1 MVKSSFAHV
10 LSNQISIVGNLSS
23 SSGQV
28 LGHVARKG
36 QPSGSC
42 TSTVNRVGRGQTLSL
57 LLDTSRDLSAALLGG
72 FGIEPSHTQ
81 RVENS
86 YAKDAG
92 GKTSEAVDCTS
103 TF

>member
-1 MVKSSFAHV
+1 MPPRFFEIFQKNFLTTLSRLIAQVKSFLNGNWNSRKV
-10 LSNQISIVGNLSS
+10 KMISLCGM
-23 SSGQV
+23 
-28 LGHVARKG
+28 
-36 QPSGSC
+36 
-42 TSTVNRVGRGQTLSL
+42 TM
-57 LLDTSRDLSAALLGG
+57 LGG

-92 GKTSEAVDCTS
+92 GKTSEAVDYTP

>member
-1 MVKSSFAHV
+1 MQC
-10 LSNQISIVGNLSS
+10 LM
-23 SSGQV
+23 
-28 LGHVARKG
+28 
-36 QPSGSC
+36 
-42 TSTVNRVGRGQTLSL
+42 
-57 LLDTSRDLSAALLGG
+57 LGG
-72 FGIEPSHTQ
+72 LGIEPSHTQ

>member
-1 MVKSSFAHV
+1 MILRSKSSGHQEEAV
-10 LSNQISIVGNLSS
+10 REAIGSATIV
-23 SSGQV
+23 
-28 LGHVARKG
+28 VAMII
-36 QPSGSC
+36 
-42 TSTVNRVGRGQTLSL
+42 
-57 LLDTSRDLSAALLGG
+57 LLGG

-92 GKTSEAVDCTS
+92 GKTSEAVDYTP

>member
-1 MVKSSFAHV
+1 LCNDPCEVALLKWKYMVPINK
-10 LSNQISIVGNLSS
+10 LSS
-23 SSGQV
+23 
-28 LGHVARKG
+28 
-36 QPSGSC
+36 
-42 TSTVNRVGRGQTLSL
+42 TL
-57 LLDTSRDLSAALLGG
+57 LLVAMFSTLLRFVFKTFSKNAKQMLGG

-92 GKTSEAVDCTS
+92 GKASEAVDYTP